1 MYSTVK
7 EMHIALDL
15 GLQHI
20 DSNRK
25 QSVDAFYKDMAL
37 NYAVLQFVELR
48 TSEKSNRKREGA
60 EETIKRYDD
69 IRELKRHY
77 FSNIIIDNDEHY
89 VILPSNYYK
98 FGSAQV
104 DIKYSKFNL
113 PITNANSQ
121 IKYKVIPFLDDNNSS
136 ATYAN
141 FKISKAS
148 NVIFDIKSY
157 VNFPILY
164 NRDSK
169 FMIINLVID
178 TLLNKGIEVYWENYN
193 NNYYPESFIIID
205 NSNDKYTLN
214 YGNVA
219 AVSTT
224 HNYSYDSYTNV
235 LANRQSPVELISSA
249 DLYEMPNNHYQ
260 DINRHRKPYGYIEG
274 TRLYIKGGAE
284 FVPLGATISYYKKPR
299 LINHITNQMCDIT
312 VNREIV
318 DMAIQRLKA
327 IIKDEGY
334 QALAVE
340 NQIIE

>member
-1 MYSTVK
+1 MYNTVK

-25 QSVDAFYKDMAL
+25 QSIDGFYKDMAL

-48 TSEKSNRKREGA
+48 TSDKSNRKREGA

-69 IRELKRHY
+69 IRELKKHY
-77 FSNIIIDNDEHY
+77 FSNIILDNDEHF

-113 PITNANSQ
+113 PITNINSQ
-121 IKYKVIPFLDDNNSS
+121 IKYKTIPFLDDNSTG
-136 ATYAN
+136 ATYTN
-141 FKISKAS
+141 FKLTRAS
-148 NVIFDIKSY
+148 NVIFDINSY

-169 FMIINLVID
+169 FMIINMIID

-193 NNYYPESFIIID
+193 NNYYPESFIVVD
-205 NSNDKYTLN
+205 NSTDNYTLK
-214 YGNVA
+214 YGNVIS
-219 AVSTT
+219 VSTIN
-224 HNYSYDSYTNV
+224 NYNYDSYGNV
-235 LANRQSPVELISSA
+235 LANKQSPVELVSSA
-249 DLYEMPNNHYQ
+249 DIYEIPNNYYQ
-260 DINRHRKPYGYIEG
+260 NTNRHIKPYGYIEG
-274 TRLYIKGGAE
+274 TRLYVKGGID
-284 FVPLGATISYYKKPR
+284 FVPLGVTISYYKKPR